1 MIRRRSNMITG
12 AITARL
18 SVAVI
23 YLATERVSL
32 QRLNRMLGR
41 ENVRLK
47 EARVEQEKKLKS
59 YYENSARFVTEEPS
73 RYYIA
78 ANVDGVYDV
87 CLAHK
92 WLGSCALIK
101 RFDSDDEEYN
111 RALAEE
117 LREKLEEKI

>member
-1 MIRRRSNMITG
+1 MIMG
-12 AITARL
+12 AITAGL

-41 ENVRLK
+41 ENVRLR
-47 EARVEQEKKLKS
+47 EARIEQEKRLKS
-59 YYENSARFVTEEPS
+59 HYEDSARLVTEEPS

-78 ANVDGVYDV
+78 AGTDGVYEV

-101 RFDSDDEEYN
+101 RFDSDDEDYN
-111 RALAEE
+111 KALAEE
-117 LREKLEEKI
+117 LREKLEESI